1 MTMTTHK
8 KNKNNKSKRN
18 VKRAARI
25 GYECK
30 IRGIRQSDIA
40 SELGITR
47 QAVGRS
53 FSGLSTIGRVDEW
66 IEKNLGLVI

>member
-1 MTMTTHK
+1 MTPHK
-8 KNKNNKSKRN
+8 KLKDNKSKRN

-25 GYECK
+25 GYECR
-30 IRGIRQSDIA
+30 IRGIRQIDVA
-40 SELGITR
+40 NELGITR

-53 FSGLSTIGRVDEW
+53 FLGLSTISRVDEW